1 MATIKDVARQA
12 GVSISTV
19 SYALS
24 GKRPVSEATRQ
35 RVQKAIEELEFH
47 PQAGAKMLASTK
59 TDIIA
64 LSAPMHEATEPI
76 AFMTFV
82 LAIVTAA
89 RRKGYDVV
97 LLTENG
103 EAAVQDIERVV
114 KTGLVDGVVVMDVQ
128 ANDERAELLRTA
140 DIPSVFLG
148 LPDNYESLAC
158 VDLDFEAAT
167 RLAVDQLVAAGH
179 RSIAFVGHTQMLYDI
194 GKNFVLRTR
203 AEFERYTAELGIETV
218 FVSSDT
224 ENMVAEI
231 RNTLPGCTGVL
242 LDCSAVR
249 VRDFL
254 DELSV
259 EKQQGTGDPLSILTL
274 ASSYDTSSLNPP
286 LDAVPLEPERSGRNA
301 VELLIE
307 RIGQGTGPEV
317 HLYTPRYISRG
328 SVFQLNGGYPT
339 VHHQ

>member
-103 EAAVQDIERVV
+103 EAAVHDIERVV

-128 ANDERAELLRTA
+128 ANDERAELLRKT

-167 RLAVDQLVAAGH
+167 RLAIDKLVEAGH
-179 RSIAFVGHTQMLYDI
+179 RSIAFVGHTQTLYDI

-203 AEFERYTAELGIETV
+203 AEFDRYAAELGIETV
-218 FVSSDT
+218 FVSSDS
-224 ENMVAEI
+224 ENMVTEI
-231 RNTLPGCTGVL
+231 RNTLPDCTGVL

-249 VRDFL
+249 VRDFSMNSASKNSRELATPSRFLPLRRHMTRHPLIRRLTQFHLNLRGPGGTLLSFSSNEL
-254 DELSV
+254 DKV
-259 EKQQGTGDPLSILTL
+259 PAPKSIYMPRVIFH
-274 ASSYDTSSLNPP
+274 ADQSSN
-286 LDAVPLEPERSGRNA
+286 
-301 VELLIE
+301 
-307 RIGQGTGPEV
+307 
-317 HLYTPRYISRG
+317 
-328 SVFQLNGGYPT
+328 
-339 VHHQ
+339 